1 MGRFNPTATNPRRTI
16 NHEGEVAYYGLD
28 PEQQLYSITSCN
40 LLQNSHYSTKNKD
53 VESILNLVPKCDTY
67 FVAKLAEYLRHE
79 MYIRSTP
86 MVLLAALGIEGRLT
100 ADMIPPVISRADE
113 IKELLGAWQSLSGKP
128 SLKKIPNAL
137 KKGIAAC
144 FNKFEGYH
152 FRKYNKRGK
161 EAISFKDAVY
171 LTHPKPNSK
180 EKSDLFKKILDDNLD
195 PIITWETEVSAAGPD
210 ESKKREAWESLILN
224 KKLPYMAALRN
235 IRNIITAGVSEEA
248 MMELLRL
255 LQDEKQILRSKQFPF
270 RWYSA
275 YKQIVLNQD
284 PAMMLRRNEFT
295 RALEE
300 AMSVSINNIP
310 GIERLK
316 KESSLIA
323 CDVSGSMFTRLSD
336 KSSLDLVEVGVL
348 LGKMLN
354 KVSNKTITGVFGND
368 WAPIP
373 FGNGIL
379 DGIRYPDVGLS
390 THGHKVI
397 NWLTSNQL
405 HVDNVMFF
413 SDSQI
418 YSDLG
423 VGRYSDSVYN
433 TSRNNRS
440 AFEQAW
446 NQYKQINPSAKIY
459 MFDLST
465 YGTTPIDLMRSD
477 VYMMNG
483 WSANI
488 FKVLGGLQN
497 WKLLKNYI
505 LTFRAGDADAPDLA
519 QEG

>member
-1 MGRFNPTATNPRRTI
+1 
-16 NHEGEVAYYGLD
+16 
-28 PEQQLYSITSCN
+28 
-40 LLQNSHYSTKNKD
+40 
-53 VESILNLVPKCDTY
+53 
-67 FVAKLAEYLRHE
+67 
-79 MYIRSTP
+79 
-86 MVLLAALGIEGRLT
+86 
-100 ADMIPPVISRADE
+100 
-113 IKELLGAWQSLSGKP
+113 
-128 SLKKIPNAL
+128 
-137 KKGIAAC
+137 
-144 FNKFEGYH
+144 
-152 FRKYNKRGK
+152 
-161 EAISFKDAVY
+161 
-171 LTHPKPNSK
+171 
-180 EKSDLFKKILDDNLD
+180 
-195 PIITWETEVSAAGPD
+195 
-210 ESKKREAWESLILN
+210 
-224 KKLPYMAALRN
+224 MAALRN
-235 IRNIITAGVSEEA
+235 IRNILKAQVSDKA
-248 MMELLRL
+248 ISELLAFL
-255 LQDEKQILRSKQFPF
+255 GNKEQILKSKQFPF

-275 YKQIVLNQD
+275 CKMINVD
-284 PAMMLRRNEFT
+284 PDPNIRLHINSVNRT
-295 RALEE
+295 LEE
-300 AMSVSINNIP
+300 AITIAIDNIP
-310 GIERLK
+310 GIDRLRS
-316 KESSLIA
+316 ESSLIA
-323 CDVSGSMFTRLSD
+323 CDVSGSMQTPLSD
-336 KSSLDLVEVGVL
+336 KSSIDLIEVGIL
-348 LGKMLN
+348 LGKMIN
-354 KVSNKTITGVFGND
+354 KVSDKTITGVFGND
-368 WAPIP
+368 WAPIS
-373 FGNGIL
+373 FGTTAL
-379 DGIRYPDVGLS
+379 DSVHYPHVGLS